1 MSRKRGD
8 GIGGKDTSSSKRS
21 SAKLDRW
28 LHQTQRIDETRAS
41 DLVKERF
48 WESIKAKSDEPYS
61 YELEDVVLLRLVVKA
76 MMTQLSRDSIAR
88 LIDEGVLTREVSI
101 HDTLLQYFRA
111 YSESIRGLSEKL
123 ARETRASQ
131 QSNIRGRIGDLRE
144 LFEAALRVYGIPYVD
159 KKECDRDSIFAACI
173 SSAPQIFEEK
183 LRHYLL
189 SRIILPDDGENAGC
203 LEAEV
208 DDRFVAHGIDSARG
222 QIIYPYSGSY
232 EEAYVLFTVGVEW
245 REDAEPNLVVFPNP
259 ESDDVYLRPRGDT
272 FPFLISTFDVAKTE
286 YAEKRLLEAAMNALE
301 YKSIIATADR
311 ISYVEPLYLDGR
323 LFPYEHRL
331 DDLFYYH
338 GRYVYRA
345 LKEYRN
351 ITVRASQRPII
362 GIVKRPG
369 ISILWHFA
377 RYVILSNLS
386 NELGID
392 ETALLL
398 TELKSPYIHDG
409 ILALRMLMSAKGKCK
424 SQGLVTTFAVIRPYW
439 VLEPKFLRFADEYL
453 KTEEGHERWHAFL
466 ERENKPDFWR
476 AVFRYIFDKDENFKK
491 DVENLAD
498 LEEEGNATRVLDT
511 LAEVT
516 ASRVATFYV
525 APLELLNGIESKKEL
540 LSKDLTEYL
549 GLARWEV
556 MIPPGLGGDHKAVW
570 QYIRRALRHPS
581 DSTNLYIIYT
591 YLSKYPETFGLNLL
605 LPKPVELAH
614 EIVTK
619 GAETLTSE
627 YAVALKRKTV
637 RSEALL
643 RELIGRPEDVAALIR
658 RAKEKISED
667 VLRTAEILVSHRL
680 RSRNMKQ
687 SL

>member
-1 MSRKRGD
+1 MSRKRGYRT
-8 GIGGKDTSSSKRS
+8 GGKDTSSSKRS
-21 SAKLDRW
+21 SAKLDKW
-28 LHQTQRIDETRAS
+28 LYQTQEVDEMHTS

-61 YELEDVVLLRLVVKA
+61 YELEDVVLLHLVVKA
-76 MMTQLSRDSIAR
+76 MITQLLRNSIAR
-88 LIDEGVLTREVSI
+88 LIDEGVLTGKASA
-101 HDTLLQYFRA
+101 HDTLLQYFKA
-111 YSESIRGLSEKL
+111 YNESIRGLSEKL

-144 LFEAALRVYGIPYVD
+144 LFETALRVYGIPYVD
-159 KKECDRDSIFAACI
+159 KKECDRDSIFAACT

-183 LRHYLL
+183 LRHYLP
-189 SRIILPDDGENAGC
+189 SKIILPDDGENAGC
-203 LEAEV
+203 LEAEF

-222 QIIYPYSGSY
+222 QIIYPYSINY
-232 EEAYVLFTVGVEW
+232 EETYVLFTVRVEW
-245 REDAEPNLVVFPNP
+245 HEDAEPNLVVFPNP
-259 ESDDVYLRPRGDT
+259 DSIDTYLRPRGDA

-301 YKSIIATADR
+301 YKSIIAAADNT
-311 ISYVEPLYLDGR
+311 SYTEPLYLDGR

-351 ITVRASQRPII
+351 VVERASRPPII

-377 RYVILSNLS
+377 RYVILRNLS

-398 TELKSPYIHDG
+398 TELRSPYIHDG
-409 ILALRMLMSAKGKCK
+409 VLALRMLMSAKGKCRGRK
-424 SQGLVTTFAVIRPYW
+424 LVTTFAVIRPYW

-453 KTEEGHERWHAFL
+453 KTEEGRERWHAFL
-466 ERENKPDFWR
+466 EREHDRDFWR
-476 AVFRYIFDKDENFKK
+476 AVFRYIYDNDENFHK
-491 DVENLAD
+491 DVDNLAE
-498 LEEEGNATRVLDT
+498 LEEGGNANRVLDT

-525 APLELLNGIESKKEL
+525 APLELLNRIESL
-540 LSKDLTEYL
+540 PKDLTEHL

-556 MIPPGLGGDHKAVW
+556 MIPLGLGGNHRAVW
-570 QYIRRALRHPS
+570 QYIRHALRHPS
-581 DSTNLYIIYT
+581 SSTSMYITYT
-591 YLSKYPETFGLNLL
+591 YLSKHPETFGLDIL
-605 LPKPVELAH
+605 LPKPVRLAH
-614 EIVTK
+614 DVVTK
-619 GAETLTSE
+619 GAEALTSE
-627 YAVALKRKTV
+627 YAMALKRKTA

-643 RELIGRPEDVAALIR
+643 RELKERPEEVAALIR
-658 RAKEKISED
+658 KAKEKIPED
-667 VLRTAEILVSHRL
+667 VLRTAEILVSHHL